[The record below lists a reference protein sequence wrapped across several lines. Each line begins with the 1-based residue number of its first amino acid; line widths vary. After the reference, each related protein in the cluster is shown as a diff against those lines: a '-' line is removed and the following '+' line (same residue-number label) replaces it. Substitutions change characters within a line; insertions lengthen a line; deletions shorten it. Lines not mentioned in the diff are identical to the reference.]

1 MNNLTIIP
9 NEVSSKDIETNIAT
23 INAPVAN
30 FLSHYGLPTENIL
43 SPLDERRKVIVN
55 SRSQ

>member
-9 NEVSSKDIETNIAT
+9 NEVSKDIETNIAT

-30 FLSHYGLPTENIL
+30 FLS
-43 SPLDERRKVIVN
+43 
-55 SRSQ
+55 QCF